1 LAVLT
6 VCVGCWVAEE
16 RDSGQKIF
24 GGDVGANLAGRRGGV
39 EQVAEDGSESLEE
52 VAGQGVE
59 GGVA

>member
-1 LAVLT
+1 VL
-6 VCVGCWVAEE
+6 GD
-16 RDSGQKIF
+16 RGDGGQQVF
-24 GGDVGANLAGRRGGV
+24 GADVGANLARGRGGV